1 MSVFLDIKWDY
12 FPAVFGGRRANI
24 ALHVSDGFAVSLS
37 AGRTIQKFRLGVQAK
52 RPSTYPFSA
61 ELLPSQP
68 VPSLYCSTGLVRPS
82 FRALHLPVL
91 DMMKFWMV
99 LPPAVEFPLSG
110 SPALQLPPALC
121 RLQVCGEHSP
131 SYQPCAGVKA
141 RLLSRHW
148 QGSLPAVVYT
158 CYPKHLE
165 GMEMNDTPVHICS
178 DSICVLFQCFAVGRF
193 NLRMGGSPRPQV

>member
-1 MSVFLDIKWDY
+1 MPAELLLSQTQVCRCLYVSVFLDIKWDY

-68 VPSLYCSTGLVRPS
+68 VPSLCCFTGLVRPS

-110 SPALQLPPALC
+110 SPALQLPPPHFVSFASLWRAQSILSTLC
-121 RLQVCGEHSP
+121 RSESP
-131 SYQPCAGVKA
+131 SPLSALAG
-141 RLLSRHW
+141 LSSS
-148 QGSLPAVVYT
+148 GGVYVLPQT
-158 CYPKHLE
+158 
-165 GMEMNDTPVHICS
+165 
-178 DSICVLFQCFAVGRF
+178 
-193 NLRMGGSPRPQV
+193 LRRYGDE